1 VRERSFGSFECSRC
15 PVELTSNAEAQ
26 KPKRKLQSDLSD
38 FSVVGPRILLSLI
51 TVPRP
56 PSLPDARPAGGDQNC
71 RGCPAA
77 PPFTDPANQ
86 VPVVL
91 VEGSELL
98 CAFAGKTSVNAK
110 KGTVSSLAE
119 ANGHMSRMR

>member
-1 VRERSFGSFECSRC
+1 LGLASRGIDRAWA
-15 PVELTSNAEAQ
+15 LT
-26 KPKRKLQSDLSD
+26 
-38 FSVVGPRILLSLI
+38 
-51 TVPRP
+51 
-56 PSLPDARPAGGDQNC
+56 
-71 RGCPAA
+71 
-77 PPFTDPANQ
+77 

>member
-1 VRERSFGSFECSRC
+1 MLR
-15 PVELTSNAEAQ
+15 LK

-38 FSVVGPRILLSLI
+38 FSVVGPRILLSLTRLARHAI

-86 VPVVL
+86 WPRFDYPSTACH
-91 VEGSELL
+91 G
-98 CAFAGKTSVNAK
+98 FQT
-110 KGTVSSLAE
+110 
-119 ANGHMSRMR
+119 RR

>member
-1 VRERSFGSFECSRC
+1 MLR
-15 PVELTSNAEAQ
+15 LK

-38 FSVVGPRILLSLI
+38 FSVVGPRILLSLTRLARHAI

-77 PPFTDPANQ
+77 PPLQTRPSQWPRFDYPSAACHGFQT
-86 VPVVL
+86 
-91 VEGSELL
+91 
-98 CAFAGKTSVNAK
+98 
-110 KGTVSSLAE
+110 
-119 ANGHMSRMR
+119 RR